1 MKVGDQIAD
10 VNGVNFDDVTHAKAI
25 EVLTSQDHIIITLR
39 VGSLSLKFVLFKLFS
54 TLKLYALRLLE
65 NIFLINRTSGV
76 IQRLKKSMGNIP
88 GPRETL
94 DLEVRSHTLSW
105 H

>member
-1 MKVGDQIAD
+1 M
-10 VNGVNFDDVTHAKAI
+10 
-25 EVLTSQDHIIITLR
+25 R
-39 VGSLSLKFVLFKLFS
+39 
-54 TLKLYALRLLE
+54 LYTGE
-65 NIFLINRTSGV
+65 IFLINRTSGV
-76 IQRLKKSMGNIP
+76 IQRLKKCMGNIP